1 MKKIGRQAVMSRWR
15 EYNPNPIRGK
25 RVGDCTVRA
34 LSKALGKDW
43 ESVYAELSAVGFEL
57 CDMPSAN
64 HVWGAYLRRN
74 GFRRQVVDDGGRD
87 VYIIRLF
94 GGVVRMRSLRS
105 FWALMK
111 RKIPGRRFVSP
122 RYFYG

>member
-1 MKKIGRQAVMSRWR
+1 MSRWR

-94 GGVVRMRSLRS
+94 GGGVVRMRSLRS
-105 FWALMK
+105 FWAWDEK
-111 RKIPGRRFVSP
+111 KNTGETVRVSSV
-122 RYFYG
+122 FLL